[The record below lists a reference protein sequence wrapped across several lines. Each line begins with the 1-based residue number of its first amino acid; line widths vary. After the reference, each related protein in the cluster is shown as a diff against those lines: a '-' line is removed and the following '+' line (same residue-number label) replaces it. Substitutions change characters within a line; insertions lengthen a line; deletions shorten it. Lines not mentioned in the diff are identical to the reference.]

1 MAETEAQFRA
11 RVRTWLEANVP
22 RKSESDERGRA
33 QMDAARVVQRAMF
46 DAGLAGLGWPVEYGG
61 QGLGAAF
68 QQIFDEEAVG
78 YAIPGGMFNVT
89 FGICLPTVL
98 AHGTEAQKQ
107 RYIPAALRGEAL
119 WVQFLSEP
127 GAGSDLAGL
136 QMSAVRDGD
145 SWVLNGSKV
154 WSSGAHFCDYA
165 LCLARTDPTV
175 PKHRGLTMF
184 IVDLTRP
191 GITIRPL
198 QMITGTSE
206 FNQEFLDDV
215 LVDADDVVGDVN
227 DGWRTALTLLTYE
240 RGGGGGSI
248 SGYSYGGPPTTEAP
262 ADLIELARARGTAGD
277 AHVRQ
282 LIGEIYVAETV
293 GAQLLR
299 HTAAAI
305 RTGRLPG
312 AAGSMSK
319 LNQAILA
326 ERRAQVALEIAG
338 PPSVVWAADEPD
350 GDHLGQEFL
359 ASRVLALGGGT
370 NEIQRNIIGERV
382 LGLTREPE
390 VDRTVP
396 FKDIGRS
403 R

>member
-1 MAETEAQFRA
+1 MAETEAQFRD
-11 RVRTWLEANVP
+11 RVRAWLAANVP
-22 RKSESDERGRA
+22 RLDDGDDPGQA
-33 QMDAARVVQRAMF
+33 QVAAARGVQRAMF

-61 QGLGAAF
+61 QGLASSF

-78 YAIPGGMFNVT
+78 YAVPGGMFNVT

-98 AHGTEAQKQ
+98 AHGTEEQKQ

-127 GAGSDLAGL
+127 GAGSDLAGV

-154 WSSGAHFCDYA
+154 WSSGAHYCDYA
-165 LCLARTDPTV
+165 LCLARTDSSL
-175 PKHRGLTMF
+175 PKHQGLTMF

-206 FNQEFLDDV
+206 FNQEFFDDV
-215 LVDADDVVGDVN
+215 AVDADAVVGDIN
-227 DGWRTALTLLTYE
+227 GGWRTALTLLTYE

-248 SGYSYGGPPTTEAP
+248 SGYSYSAPPTTTAP
-262 ADLIELARARGTAGD
+262 ADLIELARARGTAAD
-277 AHVRQ
+277 PRVRQ

-293 GAQLLR
+293 GAQLSR
-299 HTAAAI
+299 HTAESI
-305 RTGRLPG
+305 RAGRLPG
-312 AAGSMSK
+312 AAGSMVK
-319 LNQAILA
+319 LNQALLA
-326 ERRAQVALEIAG
+326 ERRAQVALDIAG
-338 PPSVVWAADEPD
+338 PESVVWTGD
-350 GDHLGQEFL
+350 GGDRLSQEFL

-370 NEIQRNIIGERV
+370 NEIQRNIVGERV

-403 R
+403 S